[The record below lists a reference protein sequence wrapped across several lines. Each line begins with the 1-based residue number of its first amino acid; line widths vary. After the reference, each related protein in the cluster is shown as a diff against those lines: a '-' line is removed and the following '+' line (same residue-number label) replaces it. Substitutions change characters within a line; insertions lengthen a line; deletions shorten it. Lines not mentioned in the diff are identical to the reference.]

1 MNYEHFTSTPE
12 FKSLHPVKQQIIKE
26 IIQNNSF
33 TSPEII
39 LPKILS
45 VNKELE
51 KRNLS
56 FTREETALIVNMM
69 KENMSTAEQQKVDML
84 MGLFFR

>member
-1 MNYEHFTSTPE
+1 MNYEKFTSTPE
-12 FKSLHPVKQQIIKE
+12 FNHLHPVKQQIIKE

-33 TSPEII
+33 TSPEVI

-56 FTREETALIVNMM
+56 FTRDETTLLINIM